1 MKFLK
6 LSPMQRFF
14 STAGFAGVVIAAV
27 ALACVW
33 TYRRTTIL
41 ASELARLDIEIASQR
56 KEQRQTGSL
65 AALLQK
71 HRADFDRLRSLSISR
86 ANPAPFFQ
94 KFETLAAHTNTAIM
108 INLDNRD
115 AAPESIAFR
124 FAIEG
129 TRNNVAD
136 MLALIEYMPYELTI
150 DDLSIEK
157 VLDEMTR
164 LTVGVRVKASP

>member
-1 MKFLK
+1 
-6 LSPMQRFF
+6 MQRFF
-14 STAGFAGVVIAAV
+14 ATAGFTGMVIVAI

-33 TYRRTTIL
+33 MYRRTAVL

-56 KEQRQTGSL
+56 KEQQQTGLL

-71 HRADFDRLRSLSISR
+71 HRADFDRLRSLRISR
-86 ANPAPFFQ
+86 TNPAPFFQ
-94 KFETLAAHTNTAIM
+94 KFETLAAHTHTAIM

-115 AAPESIAFR
+115 AASESIAFR

-129 TRNNVAD
+129 TRSNVAD
-136 MLALIEYMPYELTI
+136 MLALIEYVPYELTI
-150 DDLSIEK
+150 DDLSIEN
-157 VLDEMTR
+157 VSNEMTR